1 MRTRC
6 IHGDK
11 VQRYYVGIDDGEHHD
26 MFFTSDSLFE
36 TLCEFNEAK
45 TDEYNQQFE
54 WVEWGVFEDGDDC
67 YIETEDS
74 YFFGGEE

>member
-1 MRTRC
+1 M
-6 IHGDK
+6 
-11 VQRYYVGIDDGEHHD
+11 QRYYVGIDDGEHHD

-45 TDEYNQQFE
+45 VDKDNQEFE
-54 WVEWGVFEDGDDC
+54 WVEWGTFDFDDDE

-74 YFFGGEE
+74 YFFRGEE

>member
-1 MRTRC
+1 M
-6 IHGDK
+6 
-11 VQRYYVGIDDGEHHD
+11 QRYYVGIDDGEHHD

-45 TDEYNQQFE
+45 VDKDNQEFE
-54 WVEWGVFEDGDDC
+54 WVEWGTFDFDDDE